1 MSDPRSHLATEL
13 AKKITRHQIVV
24 WDDRERRYIDVARDI
39 IPDGVAFAAYDGSW
53 FALRRQIEPFL
64 SQPERPALVVYAP
77 APAPDQDP
85 LEEVRAAGHSWTIT
99 LKTLLAQSL
108 QGEFT
113 QNRIDELAS
122 QARTL
127 CEAEAALSAGGAVD
141 ARLLRIFG
149 TADLASIAEDV
160 LLGSRDDMIAGD
172 SAWPLVGAALQAHLG
187 SPPSDDHH
195 ADALFRH
202 IALVVLAEALGA
214 LPDRLATAAPT
225 ATGAQATNCAVVL
238 DRLRDQ
244 RRLVEHRALG
254 ETFDRTFDLLA
265 NLAWDDRLGRVDVSP
280 ALEELAFSDGLR
292 RLASGDHQGA
302 QLLAERRL
310 TTSRWAIP
318 QLSRGEALV
327 PGHPYRLWAA
337 LDHIAMLHR
346 LVEERR
352 PPATGSPAVLLAWYA
367 ESGWEVDQAHRLS
380 ELARADLGHLDR
392 LDAHA
397 TTARQAYGHWLDEV
411 VGSTTAAIA
420 AKGLDNGHLPRQA
433 DIFARHVADVTGPV
447 VYILVD
453 ALRLEL
459 GHALAERLGR
469 HPGPDGDDPCHAA
482 VAAVP
487 TITPVGMAD
496 LLPGAEDGL
505 AVSME
510 GGNLIVRVGA
520 TPVRTVAERVAVIRR
535 AVGTVADFDLSAL
548 MSRSDERIREE
559 IKGANVVLVRSTD
572 IDAAG
577 ESGRSGTAWRTVDGI
592 IDDLATQIL
601 RLGRLGLRRVVISAD
616 HGFVVVSEPLSG
628 GRVLERPSG
637 QGETHRRC
645 WIGTGGITPDGAQRF
660 ALGDLGVAGGLDL
673 LVPSGLSV
681 FPSAGSRQFFH
692 GGLSPQ
698 ELLVPVLVLDL
709 DGPPSPAVVPNVTI
723 AVSGKGITTGV
734 FAATMTFK
742 GSLFA
747 DEVAVRVVARHGTE
761 TAPVARLVAG
771 DGYDSTTGTVTVTVE
786 PAVLTFQITAALRK
800 GVPVELSVLDVSTGL
815 ELARVAVP
823 VLASVGVEEEW
834 P

>member
-1 MSDPRSHLATEL
+1 MSDPRTHLAAEL
-13 AKKITRHQIVV
+13 AKKVTRHRIVV
-24 WDDRERRYIDVARDI
+24 WDDRERRYTDVARDI
-39 IPDGVAFAAYDGSW
+39 VPDGVAFVAYDGSW

-64 SQPERPALVVYAP
+64 SRPERPALVVYAP

-85 LEEVRAAGHSWTIT
+85 LEEVRAAGHSWTFT

-108 QGEFT
+108 HGDLT
-113 QNRIDELAS
+113 QTRIDELAN

-127 CEAEAALSAGGAVD
+127 AEAEAALSAGGAVD

-149 TADLASIAEDV
+149 TADLVRIAEEV
-160 LLGSRDDMIAGD
+160 LVGNRDDLIDRDG
-172 SAWPLVGAALQAHLG
+172 AWPLVGAALRAHLG
-187 SPPSDDHH
+187 SPPSDDRH
-195 ADALFRH
+195 AGALFRH
-202 IALVVLAEALGA
+202 VALVVLAGA
-214 LPDRLATAAPT
+214 VGTLPNRLATAAPT
-225 ATGAQATNCAVVL
+225 VTSAQAANCQAVL

-254 ETFDRTFDLLA
+254 ETFDRTFDLIA
-265 NLAWDDRLGRVDVSP
+265 DLAWDDRLAGIDVSP
-280 ALEELAFSDGLR
+280 ALEELAFSEGLR
-292 RLASGDHQGA
+292 RLATGDHQGA
-302 QLLAERRL
+302 QSLAEQRL
-310 TTSRWAIP
+310 TTSRWAVP
-318 QLSRGEALV
+318 QLSRGEPLV
-327 PGHPYRLWAA
+327 PGHPYRRWAA
-337 LDHIAMLHR
+337 LDRIAVLNR

-352 PPATGSPAVLLAWYA
+352 PPASGSPAALLAWYA

-380 ELARADLGHLDR
+380 ELTRADLGHLDG

-411 VGSTTAAIA
+411 ICSTTAAIA
-420 AKGLDNGHLPRQA
+420 AEGLDHGDLPRQA
-433 DIFARHVADVTGPV
+433 DIFARHVATATGPIA
-447 VYILVD
+447 YILVD

-469 HPGPDGDDPCHAA
+469 RPGPNQGDPCHAA

-505 AVSME
+505 ALSME

-548 MSRSDERIREE
+548 MSRSDERLREE
-559 IKGANVVLVRSTD
+559 VMGANVVLVRSTD

-577 ESGRSGTAWRTVDGI
+577 ESGRSGTAWRAVDGI

-601 RLGRLGLRRVVISAD
+601 RLGRLGLRRAVISSD

-628 GRVLERPSG
+628 GWVLDRPSG
-637 QGETHRRC
+637 HGETHRRC
-645 WIGTGGITPDGAQRF
+645 WIGTGGLTPDGAQRF

-673 LVPSGLSV
+673 IVPAGLSV

-709 DGPPSPAVVPNVTI
+709 DGPPSPAVAPEVAI
-723 AVSGKGITTGV
+723 ALSGKGITTRV
-734 FAATMTFK
+734 FAATMTFT

-747 DEVAVRVVARHGTE
+747 DEVAVRVVARHATE

-771 DGYDSTTGTVTVTVE
+771 DGYDSSTGTVTVTVE
-786 PAVLTFQITAALRK
+786 PAVLTFQVTAALTK
-800 GVPVELSVLDVSTGL
+800 GVPVELVVLDVSTGV

-823 VLASVGVEEEW
+823 VLAPVGVEEDW
-834 P
+834 L